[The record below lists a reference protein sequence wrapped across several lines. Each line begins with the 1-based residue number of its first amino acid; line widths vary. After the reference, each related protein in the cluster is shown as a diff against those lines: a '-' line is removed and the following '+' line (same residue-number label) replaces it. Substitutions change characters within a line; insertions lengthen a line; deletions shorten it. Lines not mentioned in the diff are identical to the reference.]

1 MNGTPETTFA
11 VDTETTGLHYWDG
24 DYPFVITFSD
34 YQGNTGLAR
43 LAPGEGGVE
52 AQLGRPDPA
61 VRAVWGLGRPP
72 PWLASWRLVK
82 PTEAI
87 QTMEDLWNMICNP
100 EMTKVY
106 HNAKFDVEML
116 KAAGWPVAGL
126 GHDTMI
132 LARLVF
138 PDAKLIGLKV
148 LARWLLKADTSSEF
162 KLKEWMKQH
171 PGSLFTDVPEELLLE
186 YALDDAKYTM
196 ALYRG
201 LFPKLQDQNQRDLY
215 YNERKLCELVGR
227 MEARGMLCDIPYAK
241 AQAVNC
247 REWQARIQLKINE
260 IVGYPI
266 NVNSSKQ
273 LAHALFYEMRLQDNL
288 TVEQRRHF
296 GHILQTKSGAWST
309 ARNVLKLYD
318 HPLIHL
324 VMDMRMLDKM
334 AGTYFEK
341 FVRVTG
347 KDGAIHPSFWQAG
360 TKTGRFS
367 SRDPSFHTIPSVK
380 SGRLLDFDRH
390 ETPDV
395 RRALISRPGY
405 NMYAPD
411 YSQVELRVAA
421 FYSRDENMCAAFNS
435 GEDIHTA
442 TTKAVFPDDWIDPD
456 GSGKV
461 DPAKRSFCK
470 MVNFGVLYGVGLKK
484 LITGYGIPESRA
496 VGILSRYFGTYPG
509 LKTLMHDCQR
519 SVVTTGGVVS
529 AFGRRF
535 RCDPQKAY
543 KGLNYLVQG
552 TAADIMKYSMVRVDE
567 MFTERDVD
575 AHEINTVHDEIMFEV
590 REKDDTPE
598 FHKEVK
604 RLMEDWSMFAP
615 IPIVVCCK
623 QCLGNWSDSKEVW

>member
-11 VDTETTGLHYWDG
+11 VDTETTGLHYWNG

-34 YQGNTGLAR
+34 WTGNTGLAR
-43 LAPGEGGVE
+43 LAPGEGAVE

-72 PWLASWRLVK
+72 PWLASWRLIK
-82 PTEAI
+82 PIEAV
-87 QTMEDLWNMICNP
+87 QTMEDLWNMICDP
-100 EMTKVY
+100 AMTKVY

-116 KAAGWPVAGL
+116 KAVGWPVEGL
-126 GHDTMI
+126 PHDTM
-132 LARLVF
+132 LLTRLVI
-138 PDAKLIGLKV
+138 PDSPTMKLKE

-162 KLKEWMKQH
+162 KLKAWMKQN
-171 PGSLFTDVPEELLLE
+171 PGSTYADVPEAMLLD

-196 ALYRG
+196 ALFRG
-201 LFPKLQDQNQRDLY
+201 LLPRLQDGAQRTLY
-215 YNERKLCELVGR
+215 YNERRLCDLVGR
-227 MEARGMLCDIPYAK
+227 MEAKGMLCDIPYVK
-241 AQAVNC
+241 EQVINC
-247 REWQARIQLKINE
+247 RTWQERIQTKITK

-273 LAHALFYEMRLQDNL
+273 LGIVLFEQLRLQDGL
-288 TVEQRRHF
+288 TVDQRRNF
-296 GHILQTKSGAWST
+296 GHLLLTKKGAWST
-309 ARNVLKLYD
+309 SRNVLKLYK
-318 HPLIHL
+318 HELIQL
-324 VMDMRMLDKM
+324 VMDYRMLDKM

-341 FVRVTG
+341 FARVVD
-347 KDGAIHPSFWQAG
+347 KDHVIHPSFWQAG
-360 TKTGRFS
+360 TRTGRFS
-367 SRDPSFHTIPSVK
+367 SSDPSFHTIPSVK

-405 NMYAPD
+405 NMYSAD
-411 YSQVELRVAA
+411 YSQIELRIAA
-421 FYSRDENMCAAFNS
+421 FYSRDKNMCAAFNS

-456 GSGKV
+456 GSEKV

-519 SVVTTGGVVS
+519 SVATTGGVVS
-529 AFGRRF
+529 AFGRRS
-535 RCDPQKAY
+535 RCAPDKAY
-543 KGLNYLVQG
+543 KALNYLVQG
-552 TAADIMKYSMVRVDE
+552 SAADVLKLSMIKVDD
-567 MFTERDVD
+567 MFRQWGVV
-575 AHEINTVHDEIMFEV
+575 AHMHNTVHDEILFEV
-590 REKDDTPE
+590 KERDDTPE